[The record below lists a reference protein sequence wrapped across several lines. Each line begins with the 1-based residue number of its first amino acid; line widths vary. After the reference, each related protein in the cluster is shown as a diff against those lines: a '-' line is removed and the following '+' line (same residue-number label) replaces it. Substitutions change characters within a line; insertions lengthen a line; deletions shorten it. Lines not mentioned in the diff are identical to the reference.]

1 MWIAK
6 PVNSDGC
13 LYLSKKKSRKSE
25 QMWELCYSDFSGIST
40 DIKTSALERNLKEY
54 EALQLEAAR
63 MERDAQRVNM
73 ENALL
78 EQVSR

>member
-1 MWIAK
+1 MYRCYF
-6 PVNSDGC
+6 NS
-13 LYLSKKKSRKSE
+13 
-25 QMWELCYSDFSGIST
+25 SGIST